1 MLMLA
6 VSGCS
11 KKPVD
16 EKTAKKGAKADKPV
30 AVLVAPIVRGSIGDA
45 RHFSGSLKAAS
56 RFVVASRVSGTLK
69 NLHVDIGDSV
79 LPGQLLAELDD
90 AEFRHQFNQAKAELA
105 VAKASVAEAK
115 AAADVAKVEFK
126 RARSLR
132 KQKIASQSEWDQ
144 ARAESQAKNARV
156 DVALAQLSQR
166 QAALDAA
173 KVRLGYSHIEA
184 QWNGPEPSMLVGR
197 RYADEGD
204 LLNAHSQ
211 ILTLVALGSLK
222 AVFEVTEKD
231 YPRIAVGQPAT
242 LTLDAYPD
250 RHFNAQVTRLS
261 PVLDPQSRQAQ
272 VEVKLENPDGLLSPG
287 MFVRIS
293 VELSQAVDA
302 QLVPITA
309 LVNKEGSSGLYLV
322 NDDLVSGSQTVRY
335 LEVVTGI
342 RNRTQVQVIKPQIN
356 GSVVTLGQHLL
367 KGGSKVQIQS
377 TTTVPAQFPV
387 RSPVPS
393 DGNPEP

>member
-1 MLMLA
+1 MIFALA

-11 KKPVD
+11 DQPDDKKTTGNV
-16 EKTAKKGAKADKPV
+16 KKADKPV
-30 AVLVAPIVRGSIGDA
+30 AVLVAPVVRGSIGDA
-45 RHFSGSLKAAS
+45 RQFSGSLKAAS
-56 RFVVASRVSGTLK
+56 RFVVASRVSGTLR

-79 LPGQLLAELDD
+79 VPGQLLAELDD
-90 AEFRHQFNQAKAELA
+90 AEFQHQFNQANAELA
-105 VAKASVAEAK
+105 VAKASVTEAK

-126 RARSLR
+126 RAQSLR
-132 KQKIASQSEWDQ
+132 KQKIASQSERDQ
-144 ARAESQAKNARV
+144 AQAESQAKNARV

-173 KVRLGYSHIEA
+173 AVRLGYARIEA
-184 QWNGPEPSMLVGR
+184 HWNGPEPSMVVGQ

-242 LTLDAYPD
+242 LTLDAYPG
-250 RHFNAQVTRLS
+250 RVFQAKVTRLS

-272 VEVKLENPDGLLSPG
+272 VEVELENRDGLLSPG

-293 VELSQAVDA
+293 VELNQARDA
-302 QLVPITA
+302 QLVPVTA
-309 LVNKEGSSGLYLV
+309 LVSKEGHSGLYLL
-322 NDDLVSGSQTVRY
+322 NDDQTVRY

-342 RNRTQVQVIKPQIN
+342 RSRSQVQVVKPQIN

-367 KGGSKVQIQS
+367 KDGARVQAQNPATIPSHPDGS
-377 TTTVPAQFPV
+377 PAP
-387 RSPVPS
+387 
-393 DGNPEP
+393 